1 MPLSHEEHEELLN
14 TMNNPE
20 LSAEDRTEAL
30 TALRNGHTNTLSEFE
45 ELSTS
50 NEKLTKSNDD
60 LTRAN
65 AKLFNETGYRFR
77 DGEDPSSNEEPE
89 PSVPETIRLEAM
101 GTKYKQIETQNYSM
115 KPDIVPVTGK
125 HHHPTKNRNHPY
137 LRLSRSRIWKPNTG
151 NTNLT

>member
-14 TMNNPE
+14 TLNNPE

-77 DGEDPSSNEEPE
+77 DGEDPSSNDEPE
-89 PSVPETIRLEAM
+89 PSISETITLEDMEAQ
-101 GTKYKQIETQNYSM
+101 YRQ
-115 KPDIVPVTGK
+115 
-125 HHHPTKNRNHPY
+125 H
-137 LRLSRSRIWKPNTG
+137 
-151 NTNLT
+151 